1 MSPKKI
7 IRKKMGIKDI
17 KSIVPENLNK
27 IKVNPF
33 NVIDN
38 AKDKINNF
46 YTNLKKQREKEKRRL
61 EKKRYLDEK
70 KELQN
75 KKRKP
80 EKKGLIK

>member
-1 MSPKKI
+1 
-7 IRKKMGIKDI
+7 MGIKKI

>member
-7 IRKKMGIKDI
+7 IRKKMGIKNI

-46 YTNLKKQREKEKRRL
+46 YTNKKKKREKEKKRL
-61 EKKRYLDEK
+61 EKQRELDEK
-70 KELQN
+70 KEIQRR
-75 KKRKP
+75 KK
-80 EKKGLIK
+80 E

>member
-1 MSPKKI
+1 MMKFLYIFIILNLLIFIMSPKKI
-7 IRKKMGIKDI
+7 IRKKMGIKNI

-46 YTNLKKQREKEKRRL
+46 YTNLKKLSIFQL
-61 EKKRYLDEK
+61 
-70 KELQN
+70 
-75 KKRKP
+75 
-80 EKKGLIK
+80 

>member
-1 MSPKKI
+1 
-7 IRKKMGIKDI
+7 MGIKNI

-46 YTNLKKQREKEKRRL
+46 YTNLKKQREKEKKRL
-61 EKKRYLDEK
+61 EKKR
-70 KELQN
+70 
-75 KKRKP
+75 
-80 EKKGLIK
+80 